1 MKKKPGKVFID
12 RISLR
17 VFFVRHFILS
27 MLKQRV
33 VVIDSVFKYKIY
45 SALYDFYAFYSKLQ
59 IFCKF
64 TARARGIYFKL
75 LSRYKLKQ
83 YHGSGVLVGIK
94 KVL

>member
-17 VFFVRHFILS
+17 VFFIRHLVLS
-27 MLKQRV
+27 TLKQRV
-33 VVIDSVFKYKIY
+33 VSINPIFKYKIY
-45 SALYDFYAFYSKLQ
+45 STLYDFYAFYSKLQ
-59 IFCKF
+59 VFCRF
-64 TARARGIYFKL
+64 TARARGVYFKL

-94 KVL
+94 KLL